1 MGRDQGCCWSLH
13 PIVHRPGPLL
23 LTEQPI
29 LHVRSPRLRHPLI
42 YTFSD
47 CFEFFT
53 VFNFLREA
61 IAMVQVKVTG
71 A

>member
-13 PIVHRPGPLL
+13 PTAHRPGPLL
-23 LTEQPI
+23 LTEQPV
-29 LHVRSPRLRHPLI
+29 LHVRSPRAQTPPDLHLFRL
-42 YTFSD
+42 
-47 CFEFFT
+47 FEFFT

-61 IAMVQVKVTG
+61 IATVQVKVTG